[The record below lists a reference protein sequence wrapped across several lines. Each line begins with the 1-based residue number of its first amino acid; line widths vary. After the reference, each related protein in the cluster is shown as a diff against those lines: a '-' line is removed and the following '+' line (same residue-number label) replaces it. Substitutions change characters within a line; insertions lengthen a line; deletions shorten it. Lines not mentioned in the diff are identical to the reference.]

1 MKINPEDIKVG
12 LQLLAWDV
20 EDRKYYK
27 TEIYKI
33 EGNIIYLKDVDEYST
48 CDVAIVNIFVA
59 SLLPC
64 DADAFA
70 TSSYGM

>member
-48 CDVAIVNIFVA
+48 WQGMEWQTTTEDIQDMNLYKAI
-59 SLLPC
+59 
-64 DADAFA
+64 
-70 TSSYGM
+70 